1 MKSFYFCYLN
11 ELFVAVLTAR
21 IEDGDEVDNWTT
33 IEHRTGVPMP
43 LRADRWFQRHPISDP
58 EVKSSNYSGIQI
70 NIWNRAKIRRFL
82 RHTLVGSGSHNLG
95 YDALRWEMIL
105 NGNAGQLGKYAVIS
119 VLPDKIA
126 RFLYEYHDTSYSSLG
141 LSLLPV
147 DRSNISV
154 HGILQ
159 PQQVILIL

>member
-1 MKSFYFCYLN
+1 
-11 ELFVAVLTAR
+11 
-21 IEDGDEVDNWTT
+21 
-33 IEHRTGVPMP
+33 MP

-82 RHTLVGSGSHNLG
+82 RHTLVGGGSQNLG

-105 NGNAGQLGKYAVIS
+105 HGNAGQLGKYAVIS

-126 RFLYEYHDTSYSSLG
+126 T
-141 LSLLPV
+141 
-147 DRSNISV
+147 NTM
-154 HGILQ
+154 ILRTA
-159 PQQVILIL
+159 LWA